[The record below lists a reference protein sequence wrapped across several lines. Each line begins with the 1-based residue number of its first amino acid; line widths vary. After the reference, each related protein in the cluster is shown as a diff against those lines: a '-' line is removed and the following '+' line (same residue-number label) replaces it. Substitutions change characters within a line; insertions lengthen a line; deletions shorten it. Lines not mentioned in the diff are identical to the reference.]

1 MSDNPVSPAAP
12 PAPQSASLKEGILG
26 LLNVYI
32 DPAST
37 ARRVQLKWFWVY
49 PLIVISAVLVIC
61 QLQLVPF
68 TMQAMRV
75 DPPGNMSGLSG
86 AQLEQALSMAGKIT
100 TIVAYCLPVF
110 VLGITALAALL
121 VMAMGAIV
129 DARAKFSHVLSLLL
143 ACGMITM
150 LQMVASVI
158 VLKQKGLDDIQSM
171 HQLQVPFGLD
181 IFINS
186 TGVVGGLLNFFSV
199 FMIWNIVIMVLSYA
213 KLAKVSYGKAFFA
226 TLPPWVL
233 GMLFAMLG
241 AAFRK

>member
-1 MSDNPVSPAAP
+1 MSDNQVSPAAP
-12 PAPQSASLKEGILG
+12 PAQQSASFKEGILG

-49 PLIVISAVLVIC
+49 PLIVMSVVMVIC

-68 TMQAMRV
+68 TIQAMRV
-75 DPPGNMSGLSG
+75 DPPGNMSGMSG
-86 AQLEQALSMAGKIT
+86 AQLQQALSMTEKIT
-100 TIVAYCLPVF
+100 TIVAYLLPIF
-110 VLGITALAALL
+110 ILGFTALAALL
-121 VMAMGAIV
+121 VVAMGSIV
-129 DARAKFSHVLSLLL
+129 GARAKFSHVLGLLL
-143 ACGMITM
+143 ACGMITI
-150 LQMVASVI
+150 LQMIASVI

-181 IFINS
+181 IFINA
-186 TGVVGGLLNFFSV
+186 TGALGGLLNFFSI

-233 GMLFAMLG
+233 GMLFTVLG